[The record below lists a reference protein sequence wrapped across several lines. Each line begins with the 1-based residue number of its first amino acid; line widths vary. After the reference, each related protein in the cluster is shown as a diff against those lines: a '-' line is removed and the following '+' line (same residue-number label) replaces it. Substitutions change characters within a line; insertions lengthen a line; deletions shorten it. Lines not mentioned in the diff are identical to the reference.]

1 MIVSDRG
8 ITTTVSNYKSIL
20 KNIRTDSVRDS
31 NNNLEVNKVLNE
43 APPAVDK
50 MEKKLPRRSRSL
62 LTQLRSGYSSMLNS
76 YLSVVDETI
85 EDKCPKCFQISHT
98 TEHLFNC
105 PADPTDL
112 TMKSL
117 WTDPLAAAQFLGLD
131 PGLPSDDNG

>member
-8 ITTTVSNYKSIL
+8 ITTTESHYKSIL
-20 KNIRTDSVRDS
+20 TNIHTDSVRD
-31 NNNLEVNKVLNE
+31 LEVNKVLNE

-50 MEKKLPRRSRSL
+50 TEKKLPRRSRSL
-62 LTQLRSGYSSMLNS
+62 LTQLRSGYFSILNS
-76 YLSVVDETI
+76 YLTVVDETI

-112 TMKSL
+112 TVKSL